1 MDLVAII
8 VPIVGVILFPMLIIL
23 YAKCRSK
30 RQQDQAKARGGDVE
44 IGNGVRD
51 GNMVVLAGAGEGA
64 AVIGGAAA
72 ATAVSNGTDH
82 KDKGGGWGAANG
94 INTSSDGGV
103 YQGCCCCDGD
113 GDGDCGDGGGCG
125 GCGGCGG

>member
-1 MDLVAII
+1 MSDASSC
-8 VPIVGVILFPMLIIL
+8 
-23 YAKCRSK
+23 ASR
-30 RQQDQAKARGGDVE
+30 
-44 IGNGVRD
+44 
-51 GNMVVLAGAGEGA
+51 
-64 AVIGGAAA
+64 AVCCF
-72 ATAVSNGTDH
+72 
-82 KDKGGGWGAANG
+82 KDKDMYAGPQEVRERTFSAANG